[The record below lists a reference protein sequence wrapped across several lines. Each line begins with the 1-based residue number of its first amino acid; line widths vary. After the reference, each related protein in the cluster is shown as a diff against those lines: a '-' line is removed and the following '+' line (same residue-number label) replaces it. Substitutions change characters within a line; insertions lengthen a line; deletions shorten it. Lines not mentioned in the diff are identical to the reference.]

1 MQNKSDDRP
10 DDTDDVALLLPWYAT
25 GRLSEAD
32 RRRVELHLQ
41 EHPEERAH
49 LAAIEEELAETERLN
64 RALPGPSGMD
74 DILAGI
80 RSEENRRPVAR
91 TESGITHLL
100 AKLGEW
106 LADLAPPVRGA
117 AIAALLVLLAVQAG
131 TIGALLRSPQEPEF
145 HTAAGDTLT
154 AARPS
159 LLVMFAPD
167 ASAAEIT
174 ALLETIE
181 VRIVDGP
188 RAGGI
193 YGLALAAE
201 ADSEAALAALQAR
214 SDLVAFVAPGE

>member
-1 MQNKSDDRP
+1 MNNRP
-10 DDTDDVALLLPWYAT
+10 DDIDDVALLLPWYAT
-25 GRLSEAD
+25 GRLNEVD
-32 RRRVELHLQ
+32 RRRVELYLE

-49 LAAIEEELAETERLN
+49 LAVIEEEREETERLN

-80 RSEENRRPVAR
+80 RRSENRRSVAR
-91 TESGITHLL
+91 TESGLTRLL

-106 LADLAPPVRGA
+106 LADFSAPVRGA
-117 AIAALLVLLAVQAG
+117 AIAALLLLLAVQAG
-131 TIGALLRSPQEPEF
+131 TIGALLRSPQEAEF
-145 HTAAGDTLT
+145 RTAAGETVA

-174 ALLETIE
+174 ALLETIQA
-181 VRIVDGP
+181 RIVDGP

-193 YGLALAAE
+193 YGLALMVE
-201 ADSEAALAALQAR
+201 ADPEAALAALQAR
-214 SDLVAFVAPGE
+214 GDLVVFAAAGE

>member
-1 MQNKSDDRP
+1 MNDRP

-25 GRLSEAD
+25 GRLGEAD
-32 RRRVELHLQ
+32 RRRVEIYLE
-41 EHPEERAH
+41 EHPQERAH

-74 DILAGI
+74 DILAAI
-80 RSEENRRPVAR
+80 RGSENRRADAR
-91 TESGITHLL
+91 TESRIGRLL

-106 LADLAPPVRGA
+106 LTDLAPPVRGA

-131 TIGALLRSPQEPEF
+131 TIGALMRSPQEPAF
-145 HTAAGDTLT
+145 RTAAGDAVT

-159 LLVMFAPD
+159 LLVMFAPE

-181 VRIVDGP
+181 ARIVDGP

-193 YGLALAAE
+193 YGLALATE
-201 ADSEAALAALQAR
+201 ADPEAALAALRAR
-214 SDLVAFVAPGE
+214 GDLVVFAAPGE